1 MTSEDLKRLMALRA
15 EIDEVDQDLAE
26 VLVRRAQLVETLS
39 AEKTRLRLPA
49 VDLGREAEVLSRFPE
64 GLPRLM
70 ARGVVVASAE
80 WQEARRC
87 GNKS

>member
-1 MTSEDLKRLMALRA
+1 MTSEDLKTMMTLRA
-15 EIDEVDQDLAE
+15 AIDEVDQELVE
-26 VLVRRAQLVETLS
+26 VLIRRAKLVEELS
-39 AEKTRLRLPA
+39 IEKARLHLP
-49 VDLGREAEVLSRFPE
+49 VINQGREEEVLSRFPD